1 MTDGRASEVP
11 GEGIMAEQKVD
22 GRRGRE
28 GKRVGEGESVMST
41 TYVMMG
47 AMTQRRKQRRSS
59 YSWVYGSP

>member
-47 AMTQRRKQRRSS
+47 Q
-59 YSWVYGSP
+59 